1 MFITARGERFH
12 LKGSEFLSRH
22 RGSLKVSDQIPSIAP
37 VKILIATHH
46 KVGTALLYNIFIEL
60 DRSIGLRFH
69 NCSTDGLPSNL
80 EEVDVLYDWHSKF
93 RGIELNSISDLRGVH
108 LIRDPRMIVVS
119 AAYYHQRSSEAWLH
133 RPLERLGG
141 LTYQQR
147 ILSLAGDKERF
158 EFEMSESKF
167 TESAGKTIR
176 DRHNWC
182 KKSYSWCKDIRL
194 EDLMT
199 DEELSHYRALFWHLH
214 LKNSKLANALSVAYN
229 NSVFNPRYRNP
240 HVRSRKV
247 EDWRMYYDADL
258 SEKFRNLFE
267 RVVED
272 LGYTW

>member
-1 MFITARGERFH
+1 
-12 LKGSEFLSRH
+12 
-22 RGSLKVSDQIPSIAP
+22 VSDQIPSTAP

-46 KVGTALLYNIFIEL
+46 KVGTALMHNIFIEL
-60 DRSIGLRFH
+60 ANNIGLCFH
-69 NCSTDGLPSNL
+69 NCSTNGLPSNL
-80 EEVDVLYDWHSKF
+80 EKVDILYDWHSKF
-93 RGIELNSISDLRGVH
+93 RGIELNSIPNLRGVH

-133 RPLERLGG
+133 RPLERFDG
-141 LTYQQR
+141 LTYQQK
-147 ILSLAGDKERF
+147 ILSLVGDKEQF
-158 EFEMSESKF
+158 EFEMSEFKF

-176 DRHNWC
+176 DMHDWC

-199 DEELSHYRALFWHLH
+199 DKELIHYRALFGHLH

-229 NSVFNPRYRNP
+229 NSVFNPRFRSS

-258 SEKFRNLFE
+258 SEKFRNQFGS
-267 RVVED
+267 VVED